1 MAYELSW
8 VVPMR
13 IIMIKLEG
21 EVSLEEMTHMIDETH
36 TMLNAGMAPVHVI
49 IDAAELSNKPVNFQ
63 QINQVSASIR
73 NPAVGWWVMV
83 NAGKMVGFTASVLSK
98 LVGVKLKTAATIKE
112 ARTILER
119 VDLTLEPETPTL
131 SSRFSLN

>member
-1 MAYELSW
+1 
-8 VVPMR
+8 
-13 IIMIKLEG
+13 
-21 EVSLEEMTHMIDETH
+21 MIDETH